1 MVRKFKEKR
10 NARGLVLVF
19 KPVAVPRNSQLD
31 GIDDIPEGKTSM
43 LVLLAKMDE
52 ERRRSDNARA
62 KEKAVIWS
70 VEYKSKGVE
79 TKVDGKTLRR
89 ERRVLGW

>member
-52 ERRRSDNARA
+52 ERRCSDNARA